1 MTASDSRPTTKVVG
15 DAIEDVFGG
24 ALEDAKAATGN
35 YRRILVNPNF
45 RRLWF
50 AGFVSGIGDW
60 LILGILIP
68 TVLALSGGS
77 SSAVAGIMIVK
88 IVPALL
94 LSSVIGSLVDYFD
107 RRQIML
113 AADVVRFFLVFLL
126 LFTNSLVAIYLVVL
140 LMETASLFFWPS
152 RNALIPDMV
161 EDADLNLA
169 NGLMYTTQQA
179 AMVVGLAASA
189 TILASFESIMGW
201 VLSLTWPL
209 EAQPLLDSLAP
220 ILVGSRAGFVLDAF
234 TFVVS
239 FLLVLGVTVRS
250 RAVEA
255 GERHGL
261 SSIGTE
267 ALESFRFLLANVEL
281 RGLLVTIFF
290 AIVGGGAIIPVGLDH
305 ISTLTGAIPFADQV
319 EWLAAFAGSR
329 QTFIMTFLALG
340 MVGGALLVPRLQRYV
355 GVRLLFPSSIALFSI
370 GMLAFAITTSYF
382 AAAIF
387 ALAAGMCISALSV
400 AGSNYVSREVA
411 PSLRGRVF
419 TALESVIRVSILI
432 SMVVVAPISDLV
444 GSIVR
449 RALSAEGVASI
460 IGIPITGPR
469 ITLVLASG
477 IVAAAAAYGFR
488 KLYLA
493 PSSESD
499 GAADADAESAPQSE
513 EVARD
518 QR

>member
-1 MTASDSRPTTKVVG
+1 MVASDNRPTPQVVG
-15 DAIEDVFGG
+15 DAIEDVIGG
-24 ALEDAKAATGN
+24 AITDAKTATGN

-88 IVPALL
+88 IIPSLL

-107 RRQIML
+107 RRHIML

-126 LFTNSLVAIYLVVL
+126 MFTNSLVAIYLVVL

-161 EDADLNLA
+161 EPDDLNLA

-201 VLSLTWPL
+201 VLSLTWPV

-220 ILVGSRAGFVLDAF
+220 ILVGSRAGFFLDAL
-234 TFVVS
+234 TFVAS

-250 RAVEA
+250 RAVVV
-255 GERHGL
+255 GERHGGL
-261 SSIGTE
+261 SRIGAE
-267 ALESFRFLLANVEL
+267 ALESFRFLLANGEL

-290 AIVGGGAIIPVGLDH
+290 AIIGGGAIIPVGLDH
-305 ISTLTGAIPFADQV
+305 ISTLTGVIPFADQV

-340 MVGGALLVPRLQRYV
+340 MVTGALLVPRLQRYI
-355 GVRLLFPSSIALFSI
+355 GVRLLFPSSIALFAV
-370 GMLAFAITTSYF
+370 GMFGFAITASYF
-382 AAAIF
+382 AAALY
-387 ALAAGMCISALSV
+387 ALAAGTCISALSV
-400 AGSNYVSREVA
+400 AGSNYISHEVSHV
-411 PSLRGRVF
+411 LRGRVF
-419 TALESVIRVSILI
+419 TALESVIRVSLLI
-432 SMVVVAPISDLV
+432 SMVVVAPLSDLV
-444 GSIVR
+444 ASIVR
-449 RALSAEGVASI
+449 RVLTAEGVASI
-460 IGIPITGPR
+460 IGIPVTGPR

-477 IVAAAAAYGFR
+477 IVATAAYYGFR
-488 KLYLA
+488 KLYFA
-493 PSSESD
+493 PT
-499 GAADADAESAPQSE
+499 PTSE
-513 EVARD
+513 EASA
-518 QR
+518 